1 MLYDLSVS
9 SPVPFSS
16 LWRVLVPAGTADASN
31 VNAALAECD
40 ELNSVTTNVVFVAL
54 PDRDEHIQAVCHK
67 VCAATLAEHIPRN
80 LRRKSC
86 CPKWPLSTVIQ
97 GQAAKVYT
105 FLRDRLKTQGRS
117 MAVSYCRLRYDYY
130 L

>member
-16 LWRVLVPAGTADASN
+16 LWRVLVPAGTADADN

-80 LRRKSC
+80 LRRKSR
-86 CPKWPLSTVIQ
+86 CPKWHHCLLMFRDKLRKCIRFFVI
-97 GQAAKVYT
+97 
-105 FLRDRLKTQGRS
+105 
-117 MAVSYCRLRYDYY
+117 VSRLRGAAWR
-130 L
+130 